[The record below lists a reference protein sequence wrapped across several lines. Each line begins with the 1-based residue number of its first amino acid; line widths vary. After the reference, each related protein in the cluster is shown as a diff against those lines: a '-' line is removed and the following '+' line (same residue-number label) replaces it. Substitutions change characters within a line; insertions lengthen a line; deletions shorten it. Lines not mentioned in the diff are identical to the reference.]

1 MSRIPFSSCNTCQ
14 SKFVVTRLSEND
26 PTTEL
31 LKAKAYRETG
41 TLIYPSHLFAC
52 LVTQFETVFVK
63 YFSHIV
69 HMEKV
74 LLRLVRY
81 AEPHCE
87 GTETCGDIA
96 CKQKLVSAARLYMKV
111 RIFHAI
117 KTSNANNA
125 CAHGKRNRKVLK
137 LMNL

>member
-1 MSRIPFSSCNTCQ
+1 MAGYLLRRIPFSSCNTCQ

-41 TLIYPSHLFAC
+41 TLIYLSHLFAC

-74 LLRLVRY
+74 
-81 AEPHCE
+81 
-87 GTETCGDIA
+87 
-96 CKQKLVSAARLYMKV
+96 
-111 RIFHAI
+111 
-117 KTSNANNA
+117 
-125 CAHGKRNRKVLK
+125 
-137 LMNL
+137 